1 MGLPAALKAHKEG
14 NSKLACQHYQR
25 AFEQKD
31 YKPSL
36 FQNYGAL
43 LREQG
48 ELKRAAQIYK
58 QGLAIFPDNRGI
70 RLNYANLLRST
81 RPISALDVYIKLL
94 AEKFVQNESITTN
107 DYRSLLDIL
116 DQNSLHSW
124 SFAICA
130 VLIKTTPITPCLLI
144 YFYKACT
151 ASSVSTNIDKKHLL
165 HLERLME
172 ATVSELPILEQAE
185 YQYALSW
192 VYNQRSDFSTAKN
205 LFFKA
210 RTTLAEQ
217 TSFSKED
224 SETAQ
229 NLNNINSWNLSC
241 ALLSNQDFESGWPL
255 FEYGLRA
262 GSDSPQKWQRAMPK
276 PFTYDQINI
285 WRGENLQNKK
295 LLVLE
300 EQAVGDVM
308 QFLTLVPD
316 LLLEASHVTILMSD
330 RLIPIYKRSFQ
341 SSIANGLLSIISFS
355 DIANNIVD
363 PRAFDYQTAIGSI
376 CAHRFTHISDYSKH
390 TPILKSNSSL
400 TAQLRQDFGKFAK
413 KKIIGISWKGGGTP
427 SRMSEK
433 SVTPDSFISL
443 FDGFDDF
450 LLVDLQYGDTSK
462 TIQQWRNRGITVYH
476 NDNINP
482 LKNMDDWLC
491 LVDACDVVLSVA
503 NTTIHGAGGLHKPT
517 MCLLSQKHDWRWFS
531 DPLVLR
537 SYWYSSVGI
546 ARQSSNNNWEDAFS
560 TVKKWLSNG
569 CPLPVG
575 PASTTPR

>member
-1 MGLPAALKAHKEG
+1 MGLPAALKAHKDG

-25 AFEQKD
+25 ALEQRD
-31 YKPSL
+31 HRPAL

-48 ELKRAAQIYK
+48 DIQKAAQIYK
-58 QGLAIFPDNRGI
+58 HGLSLFPKDRGI
-70 RLNYANLLRST
+70 RLNYANLIRLT
-81 RPISALDVYIKLL
+81 RPISALDLYIELL
-94 AEKFVQNESITTN
+94 AEKFAQNEPITTN

-130 VLIKTTPITPCLLI
+130 FLIKTTSITPCLLI
-144 YFYKACT
+144 YFYKACIT
-151 ASSVSTNIDKKHLL
+151 SSVSTTIAQSQLGC
-165 HLERLME
+165 LEELIE
-172 ATVSELPILEQAE
+172 VTVSDLPILEQAE

-192 VYNQRSDFSTAKN
+192 VYTHRSDFVTAKD
-205 LFFKA
+205 LFYKA
-210 RTTLAEQ
+210 RKTLAEL

-224 SETAQ
+224 AETAQ

-241 ALLSNQDFESGWPL
+241 ALLCHQDFESGWPL

-262 GSDSPQKWQRAMPK
+262 RSNSPQKWQRAMPK
-276 PFTYDQINI
+276 PFTHNEINI

-308 QFLTLVPD
+308 QFITLIPD
-316 LLLEASHVTILMSD
+316 LLSEASHITILMSD
-330 RLIPIYKRSFQ
+330 RLIPIYKRSFEE
-341 SSIANGLLSIISFS
+341 SIENGLLSIVSFA
-355 DIANNIVD
+355 DIANNKVD
-363 PRAFDYQTAIGSI
+363 PREFDYQTAIGSI
-376 CAHRFTHISDYSKH
+376 CAHRFLNVSDYSKY
-390 TPILKSNSSL
+390 TPILKSNSTL
-400 TAQLRQDFGKFAK
+400 TRQLRQDIEKSSK
-413 KKIIGISWKGGGTP
+413 KKIVGISWKGGGTP
-427 SRMSEK
+427 SRISEK
-433 SVTPDSFISL
+433 SVTPESFISL
-443 FDGFDDF
+443 FDGLDDF

-462 TIQQWRNRGITVYH
+462 TIQQWQERGISVYH

-482 LKNMDDWLC
+482 LKNMDDWLS
-491 LVDACDVVLSVA
+491 LVDACDAVLSVA

-531 DPLVLR
+531 DPLVVR

-546 ARQSSNNNWEDAFS
+546 ARQSPNNSWDDAFL
-560 TVKKWLSNG
+560 TVKEWFLHG
-569 CPLPVG
+569 CPQALG
-575 PASTTPR
+575 PASTITR

>member
-1 MGLPAALKAHKEG
+1 MGLPAALKAHKDG

-25 AFEQKD
+25 ALEQKD
-31 YKPSL
+31 HKPVL

-48 ELKRAAQIYK
+48 ELKRAAQIY
-58 QGLAIFPDNRGI
+58 QHGLTLFPKDRGI
-70 RLNYANLLRST
+70 RSNYANLLRST
-81 RPISALDVYIKLL
+81 RPFSALDIYITLLDDKLL
-94 AEKFVQNESITTN
+94 QNESITTA

-124 SFAICA
+124 SFAVCA
-130 VLIKTTPITPCLLI
+130 FLIKTTPITPCLLI
-144 YFYKACT
+144 YFYKACM
-151 ASSVSTNIDKKHLL
+151 ASSVSTAMDQNQLVY
-165 HLERLME
+165 LEKLME
-172 ATVSELPILEQAE
+172 VTVSDLPILEQAE

-192 VYNQRSDFSTAKN
+192 VYTQRSDLATAKN

-210 RTTLAEQ
+210 RNTLAEL

-224 SETAQ
+224 AETAQ

-241 ALLSNQDFESGWPL
+241 ALLTHQDFESGWPL

-262 GSDSPQKWQRAMPK
+262 GSNSPQKWQRAMPK
-276 PFTYDQINI
+276 PFTHQEINI

-308 QFLTLVPD
+308 QFITLMPD
-316 LLLEASHVTILMSD
+316 LLSEASHVSILMSD
-330 RLIPIYKRSFQ
+330 RLIPIYNRSFKP
-341 SSIANGLLSIISFS
+341 SIAKGLLSILSFS
-355 DIANNIVD
+355 DIANNKVD
-363 PRAFDYQTAIGSI
+363 PRDFHYQTAIGSI
-376 CAHRFTHISDYSKH
+376 CAHRFLNVSDYSKNA
-390 TPILKSNSSL
+390 PILKSNSLL
-400 TAQLRQDFGKFAK
+400 TRQLRQDIGKSSK

-433 SVTPDSFISL
+433 SVTPESFISL
-443 FDGFDDF
+443 FDEFNDF
-450 LLVDLQYGDTSK
+450 LLVDLQYGDTSQ
-462 TIQQWRNRGITVYH
+462 TIQKWKELGITVYH
-476 NDNINP
+476 NDKINP
-482 LKNMDDWLC
+482 LKNMDDWLS
-491 LVDACDVVLSVA
+491 LVDACDAVVSVA

-531 DPLVLR
+531 DPQVLR

-546 ARQSSNNNWEDAFS
+546 ARQSINNSWDEAFL
-560 TVKKWLSNG
+560 TVKEWLRNG
-569 CPLPVG
+569 CPQPLG
-575 PASTTPR
+575 QASTTPR

>member
-31 YKPSL
+31 YKPAL
-36 FQNYGAL
+36 FQNYGSL

-48 ELKRAAQIYK
+48 ELKRAAQIFK
-58 QGLAIFPDNRGI
+58 HGIALFPDDRGI

-81 RPISALDVYIKLL
+81 RPISALDIYIKLL
-94 AEKFVQNESITTN
+94 AEKFAQNESITTN

-124 SFAICA
+124 SFAICTF
-130 VLIKTTPITPCLLI
+130 LIKSTPITPCLLI
-144 YFYKACT
+144 YFYKACM
-151 ASSVSTNIDKKHLL
+151 ASNVSTDIDQNQLGY
-165 HLERLME
+165 LERLME
-172 ATVSELPILEQAE
+172 VTVSDLPILEQAE

-192 VYNQRSDFSTAKN
+192 VYTQRSDFATAKN

-210 RTTLAEQ
+210 RKTLAEQ
-217 TSFSKED
+217 ASFSKED
-224 SETAQ
+224 AETAQ
-229 NLNNINSWNLSC
+229 KLNNINSWNLSC
-241 ALLSNQDFESGWPL
+241 ALLTQQDFESGWPL

-262 GSDSPQKWQRAMPK
+262 GSNSPQKWQRAMPK
-276 PFTYDQINI
+276 PFTYDEINI

-308 QFLTLVPD
+308 QFLTLIPD
-316 LLLEASHVTILMSD
+316 LLSEASHVSILMTD
-330 RLIPIYKRSFQ
+330 RLIPIYNRSFQ
-341 SSIANGLLSIISFS
+341 PFIANGLLSIISFS
-355 DIANNIVD
+355 DVANNLID
-363 PRAFDYQTAIGSI
+363 PRDFDYQTAIGSI
-376 CAHRFTHISDYSKH
+376 CAHRFLHISDYSKH
-390 TPILKSNSSL
+390 NPILKSNPSL
-400 TAQLRQDFGKFAK
+400 TSQLHQDIEKFAK
-413 KKIIGISWKGGGTP
+413 KRIIGISWKGGGTP

-443 FDGFDDF
+443 FDDFEDF

-462 TIQQWRNRGITVYH
+462 TIQQWRERGISVYH

-482 LKNMDDWLC
+482 LKNMDNWLC
-491 LVDACDVVLSVA
+491 LVNVCDAVLSVA

-531 DPLVLR
+531 DPLVSK

-546 ARQSSNNNWEDAFS
+546 ARQSSNNSWDDAFL
-560 TVKKWLSNG
+560 TVKEWLNTG

-575 PASTTPR
+575 PASTTTR